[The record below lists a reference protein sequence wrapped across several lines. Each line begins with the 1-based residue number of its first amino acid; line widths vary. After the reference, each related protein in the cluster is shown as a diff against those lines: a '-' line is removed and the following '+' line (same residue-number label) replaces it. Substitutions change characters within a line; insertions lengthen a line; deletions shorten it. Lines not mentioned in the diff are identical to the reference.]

1 MNPKVRLTVEKLRT
15 QIERQDAQ
23 TEQACGECLKHIVGV
38 LLPIFDVT
46 ITYVDQEQRVS
57 TGSVDLI
64 VIADEVRPG
73 NNVRREAFI
82 WELKAPQLH
91 LFKIETQNR
100 ACPTS
105 ELIKAENQLL
115 HYRDEVAK
123 SGHLRQRWGITS
135 PDHVYFGGI
144 IMGRNDSMVRSQANG
159 GYSASK
165 LADQAL
171 EIREQV
177 FYKHNGIELWTWDK
191 VLAIAESPI
200 ISHQRI
206 TGDPEVAIDLKGTT
220 EPAVTLPTG

>member
-1 MNPKVRLTVEKLRT
+1 MNPEAGLIVKELRT
-15 QIERQDAQ
+15 QVERQDAR
-23 TEQACGECLKHIVGV
+23 TERECGKCLTHIARV
-38 LLPIFDVT
+38 LLPTFGVT
-46 ITYVDQEQRVS
+46 ITYVGQEQKVS

-91 LFKIETQNR
+91 LFQIETQNR

-115 HYRDEVAK
+115 YYHAEVAK
-123 SGHLRQRWGITS
+123 SGHLRERWRITS
-135 PDHVYFGGI
+135 PDHVNFGGI
-144 IMGRNDSMVRSQANG
+144 IMGRDDRIVRSQANG
-159 GYSASK
+159 SSGALQLAS
-165 LADQAL
+165 QAL

-191 VLAIAESPI
+191 VLAIAESQI
-200 ISHQRI
+200 ISHKRI

-220 EPAVTLPTG
+220 EPAASRLG